1 MSYLT
6 KSQIALARRTIKGKL
21 PDEAVVMRKTA
32 TPDGYG
38 GQVETFAEVARYP
51 CRIQFNYGIPAN
63 FDSTEGA
70 AVVNRQTFIVTLP
83 HHADV
88 AETDRLEINGATY
101 AIVSSLAP
109 RSVQLSKRI
118 LVKKL

>member
-6 KSQIALARRTIKGKL
+6 KSQLAFARRAIKRKL
-21 PDEAVVMRKTA
+21 PNEAIVLRLTA

-38 GQVETFAEVARYP
+38 GQTETFAEVARHP
-51 CRIQFNYGIPAN
+51 CRIQFNFGIPAN
-63 FDSTEGA
+63 FDSAEAA

-83 HHADV
+83 YDADV
-88 AETDRLEINGATY
+88 LATDRLEINGATY
-101 AIVSSLAP
+101 AIVSSLAG
-109 RSVQLSKRI
+109 RSAELSKRI